1 MKLEIHWQGLYGSG
15 LFPHTVEGMQNL
27 LRTRIYL
34 RIKSYLGGRMVACE
48 FVALATTYKN
58 LVCGVWLAGLR

>member
-1 MKLEIHWQGLYGSG
+1 MKLEIHWQEAYVSE

-27 LRTRIYL
+27 VHTRIYL
-34 RIKSYLGGRMVACE
+34 RIKSYLGGRMGACE